1 MSPTPRWPG
10 ADPQFRRLHEDDL
23 SALLALQEAN
33 LHDNLTPAQRSHGF
47 LSARFR
53 ADQFAE
59 MNRGG
64 AVIVAHIPAGI
75 GGYLCG
81 STVEFNRAFPLL
93 ATMIE
98 AYPGVQFRGRALDGW
113 TSFVYGPVCI
123 GAHARG
129 QGLLR
134 GMYLALLQEMR
145 GRFDVGVAF
154 VSESNP
160 HSLSAHIQG
169 LGMSD
174 AGGFEFAQRR
184 YRILAFSTQD

>member
-1 MSPTPRWPG
+1 
-10 ADPQFRRLHEDDL
+10 
-23 SALLALQEAN
+23 
-33 LHDNLTPAQRSHGF
+33 
-47 LSARFR
+47 
-53 ADQFAE
+53 
-59 MNRGG
+59 MNGGG
-64 AVIVAHIPAGI
+64 AVIVARTPAGI

-93 ATMIE
+93 AAMID
-98 AYPGVQFRGRALDGW
+98 AYPRVQFRSRALDGW
-113 TSFVYGPVCI
+113 NSFVYGPVCI

-134 GMYLALLQEMR
+134 GLYRTLLNEMR
-145 GRFDVGVAF
+145 ERFEAGVAF

-174 AGGFEFAQRR
+174 VGGFEFAQRR
-184 YRILAFSTQD
+184 YRILAFSTQDDV